1 MVPSESPEDVTKTKH
16 NDNLPQSPLSFGVES
31 YPKTC
36 KMEGG
41 RMESFYEHSDE
52 AEVLRGR
59 IKELSRIRQGFAAHL
74 GSSLYDAT
82 KNDEAL
88 RWGRESLYDGIALCD
103 TERDRLLQRIES
115 LSNDTSN
122 EASTM
127 QEATFEPDTV
137 FTAPVDSVDD
147 QPAMSDEVVIL
158 PNDPVADVNTWDTED
173 EIVAHEDAIEPQ
185 REEPDKFDDAS
196 QIVPDYISPIVI
208 EPIPAPE
215 PIREEAISKPEPVR
229 QGAQDALRCPACGA
243 IGDPGNKFCM
253 MCGTR
258 LVPVPEEVSPSPAPS
273 VCPECGSPVD
283 PSYKFCMTCGHKL

>member
-1 MVPSESPEDVTKTKH
+1 
-16 NDNLPQSPLSFGVES
+16 
-31 YPKTC
+31 
-36 KMEGG
+36 
-41 RMESFYEHSDE
+41 MESFYEHSDE
-52 AEVLRGR
+52 VDILRGR

-103 TERDRLLQRIES
+103 TERDRLLQRIEI
-115 LSNDTSN
+115 LSKDTSSV
-122 EASTM
+122 AGTM
-127 QEATFEPDTV
+127 QEAAFESEPI
-137 FTAPVDSVDD
+137 FTEQVESIDD
-147 QPAMSDEVVIL
+147 QPVESDEVVIQ
-158 PNDPVADVNTWDTED
+158 PNGPVTDVNVWDTNAE
-173 EIVAHEDAIEPQ
+173 VATSKDAIESQ
-185 REEPDKFDDAS
+185 IEESDIFDDTS
-196 QIVPDYISPIVI
+196 QQVPDSISPIVI

-215 PIREEAISKPEPVR
+215 PIREGVLSKPETVR
-229 QGAQDALRCPACGA
+229 QGVQDALRCPACGA

-258 LVPVPEEVSPSPAPS
+258 LISVPEEASYSPIPS